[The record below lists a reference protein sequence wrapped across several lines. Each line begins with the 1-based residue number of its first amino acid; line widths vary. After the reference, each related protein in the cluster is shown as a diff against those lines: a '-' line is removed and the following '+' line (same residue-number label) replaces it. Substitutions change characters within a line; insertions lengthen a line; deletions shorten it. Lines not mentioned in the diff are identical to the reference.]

1 MKQNKKVHLG
11 KWIIPFVIASL
22 FTFTGLA
29 IYLQFVTQ
37 VELSSTLI
45 TCFFGF
51 CTGELWML
59 ASIKKTKIKN
69 QFVDDPST
77 PEDESQIDYDAYNK
91 GVGADGYSTM
101 AELRM
106 TVRVNFTNRSNP
118 KDNFESRQ
126 FSSSREYDASQ
137 QLASVQDEL
146 VNQMI
151 KDIVDQI
158 FNATVANW

>member
-77 PEDESQIDYDAYNK
+77 PEDESQIDYDAYNQ
-91 GVGADGYSTM
+91 GVEDTIAKIKEIMGDQVIDSSM
-101 AELRM
+101 M
-106 TVRVNFTNRSNP
+106 
-118 KDNFESRQ
+118 ESESEMDQ
-126 FSSSREYDASQ
+126 TDYYND
-137 QLASVQDEL
+137 QL
-146 VNQMI
+146 
-151 KDIVDQI
+151 
-158 FNATVANW
+158 

>member
-37 VELSSTLI
+37 VELSATLI

-59 ASIKKTKIKN
+59 ASIKKTKIKK

-77 PEDESQIDYDAYNK
+77 PEDESQIDFDAYNQ
-91 GVGADGYSTM
+91 GVEDTLAKIKEILGDQFVDPTM
-101 AELRM
+101 M
-106 TVRVNFTNRSNP
+106 DSN
-118 KDNFESRQ
+118 
-126 FSSSREYDASQ
+126 
-137 QLASVQDEL
+137 
-146 VNQMI
+146 M
-151 KDIVDQI
+151 DQSDDYYE
-158 FNATVANW
+158 N

>member
-59 ASIKKTKIKN
+59 ASIKKTKIKK

-77 PEDESQIDYDAYNK
+77 PEDESQIDFDAYNQ
-91 GVGADGYSTM
+91 GVEDTLAKIKEILGDQFVDPTM
-101 AELRM
+101 M
-106 TVRVNFTNRSNP
+106 DSN
-118 KDNFESRQ
+118 
-126 FSSSREYDASQ
+126 
-137 QLASVQDEL
+137 
-146 VNQMI
+146 M
-151 KDIVDQI
+151 DQSDDYYE
-158 FNATVANW
+158 N

>member
-91 GVGADGYSTM
+91 GVEDTIAKIKEIMGDQVIDSTM
-101 AELRM
+101 M
-106 TVRVNFTNRSNP
+106 DS
-118 KDNFESRQ
+118 D
-126 FSSSREYDASQ
+126 
-137 QLASVQDEL
+137 
-146 VNQMI
+146 M
-151 KDIVDQI
+151 DQSDDYYE
-158 FNATVANW
+158 N